1 MTPQW
6 ARRLPKAAVAVV
18 ICLDALALVCC
29 RQADAFVDAAVRD
42 DPCGV
47 VYGCVFSHTP
57 KRVP

>member
-18 ICLDALALVCC
+18 IYLDALVLVCC
-29 RQADAFVDAAVRD
+29 RAGAFVDAAVRD

-47 VYGCVFSHTP
+47 VCGCVF
-57 KRVP
+57 